1 MGLKECGPTET
12 DFDEISCFAPLPLAL
27 LSRGE
32 EVSMDRQE
40 KKEFVADLRSR
51 LEKAQGTFIV
61 EYRGINVE
69 GMSRLRKELKKADAE
84 LRVVKNR
91 LLKLASR
98 DTETELIKEQMQG
111 PTAIAVTYEDVVA
124 PAKVLVDFAEDFKQ
138 LKIKGGQIAGRMLDM
153 GAVKR
158 LADMPS
164 REVLL
169 AQTLSAMQAVPT
181 SMVRVLNG
189 IIAKLLNALKAI
201 EQEKAES
208 A

>member
-1 MGLKECGPTET
+1 
-12 DFDEISCFAPLPLAL
+12 
-27 LSRGE
+27 
-32 EVSMDRQE
+32 MDRQE

-124 PAKVLVDFAEDFKQ
+124 SAKVLVDFASDFKQ
-138 LKIKGGQIAGRMLDM
+138 LKIKGGQIAGRI
-153 GAVKR
+153 
-158 LADMPS
+158 
-164 REVLL
+164 LL
-169 AQTLSAMQAVPT
+169 AQTLSAMQAVPA
-181 SMVRVLNG
+181 SMVRVLSG
-189 IIAKLLNALKAI
+189 VIAKLLNVLKAI